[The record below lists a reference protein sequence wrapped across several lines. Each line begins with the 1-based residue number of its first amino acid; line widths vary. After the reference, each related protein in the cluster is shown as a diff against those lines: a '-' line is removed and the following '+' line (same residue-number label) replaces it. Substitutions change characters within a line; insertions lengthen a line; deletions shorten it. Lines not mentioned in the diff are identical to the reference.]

1 MLKVTFIVL
10 IVLGC
15 AVQASA
21 GQDFVRYENR
31 DDITSISV
39 SEPGAHVFE
48 SVDEWKAFFWANY
61 KNPHG
66 LRPQPLPLLP
76 RVDFKKKLLI
86 GVFWGPRSGCKTNN
100 NHVERIRYVER
111 KGDRLIVD
119 IGPIGDLGL
128 CRAMSN
134 PMQLIEV
141 PSITEEVVFTGV
153 DPAKRP

>member
-1 MLKVTFIVL
+1 MCL
-10 IVLGC
+10 
-15 AVQASA
+15 S
-21 GQDFVRYENR
+21 
-31 DDITSISV
+31 
-39 SEPGAHVFE
+39 

-61 KNPHG
+61 KNQHG
-66 LRPQPLPLLP
+66 LRPQPLPPLP

-100 NHVERIRYVER
+100 NHVERIRSVEI
-111 KGDRLIVD
+111 KDDRLIID

-141 PSITEEVVFTGV
+141 PRITEEVVFTGV